1 MILKM
6 TQQLAYFCVL
16 RHKLQ
21 ELAYVL
27 VLSQPITMHSLD
39 QSVIFS
45 RNGSNALAV
54 LLKLNPAKYL
64 GISRNTLEKEKMIVS
79 AAEQDPK
86 FEELRKKV
94 DLKKISVDKAQ
105 SAKYKSRREKI
116 RFWSR
121 LGIQQLTW
129 HRATFL

>member
-1 MILKM
+1 
-6 TQQLAYFCVL
+6 
-16 RHKLQ
+16 
-21 ELAYVL
+21 
-27 VLSQPITMHSLD
+27 MHSLD

-54 LLKLNPAKYL
+54 LLKLNPTKYL